1 MDEQKFIIAEGV
13 NKESTTWVNKV
24 YSEEEFIDKFRCCR
38 VTNIKNG
45 PGFVGGSLYRNNY
58 NRYKTN
64 IKDRIL
70 ITLDL
75 DNIKDKEEADDIV
88 NNIHYRGIVYS
99 TFNHTEGAPRL
110 RIVLFLDKAIEA
122 RKYEAVARRVANMI
136 YSDKSVYDQSTF
148 QLERLMYY
156 PMSSNVNNY
165 FFKELKGECIDPDI
179 IMDFYEPLEANNKI
193 NNSDK
198 KQDNPLNKDG
208 IIGAFCRTYN
218 IHEVIEKYLY
228 DYYEQSSIETKYK
241 RIGSKDG
248 PGAIVYNSD
257 EFDYA
262 VFMYSHHGSDPICNR
277 LCNAWDLVRLHKF
290 SDVDYEKDKSKNKL
304 EYEKWSSNKMT
315 DLAMNDKDVY
325 KLFTIESV
333 KGDFESVDIS
343 EYDFIDSLDKTKAGK
358 IKPTI
363 SNILIIL
370 QNDPNLKDRVKYNE
384 FSNTIDI
391 IGELP
396 WTRSSKEWD
405 DVDDAGLR
413 AYLELYGIESKQ
425 KIDDALRLN
434 INKNKYNPARDYFNS
449 LDHWDGEYRIERL
462 LIDYLGAEDNE
473 WSKLAIKK
481 WLVAAVKRIFEPGCK
496 FDEMLVLTGMQGLG
510 KGTFFR
516 LLTPNE
522 NWYTDRKL
530 DIDKDRELIEVTSGR
545 MIVEI
550 GELGSYSKKDME
562 SIKSFQSKQ
571 EIVGRCA
578 YDRRVT
584 KLPIQYVLA
593 GSTNESEFL
602 KDYTGE
608 RRFWVVDVGTS
619 INKSCEDEFM
629 YKERIQNKI
638 RSEIP
643 ECKNQIWAEAFY
655 LYKSNYP
662 IYLDAQGAKLSSIN
676 AENHKVEN
684 SLIGMIEAFLDS
696 EIVADGD
703 FGESSKKMKRDKVCA
718 LEIWNQC
725 LGNIGRPR
733 RIDTIEINSALSQIP
748 GWRKAD
754 KTLHFGGVYG
764 KQKGFVRIN
773 KSC

>member
-1 MDEQKFIIAEGV
+1 M
-13 NKESTTWVNKV
+13 
-24 YSEEEFIDKFRCCR
+24 
-38 VTNIKNG
+38 
-45 PGFVGGSLYRNNY
+45 
-58 NRYKTN
+58 
-64 IKDRIL
+64 
-70 ITLDL
+70 
-75 DNIKDKEEADDIV
+75 
-88 NNIHYRGIVYS
+88 
-99 TFNHTEGAPRL
+99 
-110 RIVLFLDKAIEA
+110 
-122 RKYEAVARRVANMI
+122 
-136 YSDKSVYDQSTF
+136 
-148 QLERLMYY
+148 
-156 PMSSNVNNY
+156 
-165 FFKELKGECIDPDI
+165 
-179 IMDFYEPLEANNKI
+179 
-193 NNSDK
+193 
-198 KQDNPLNKDG
+198 
-208 IIGAFCRTYN
+208 
-218 IHEVIEKYLY
+218 
-228 DYYEQSSIETKYK
+228 
-241 RIGSKDG
+241 
-248 PGAIVYNSD
+248 
-257 EFDYA
+257 
-262 VFMYSHHGSDPICNR
+262 
-277 LCNAWDLVRLHKF
+277 
-290 SDVDYEKDKSKNKL
+290 
-304 EYEKWSSNKMT
+304 
-315 DLAMNDKDVY
+315 
-325 KLFTIESV
+325 
-333 KGDFESVDIS
+333 
-343 EYDFIDSLDKTKAGK
+343 
-358 IKPTI
+358 
-363 SNILIIL
+363 
-370 QNDPNLKDRVKYNE
+370 
-384 FSNTIDI
+384 
-391 IGELP
+391 
-396 WTRSSKEWD
+396 
-405 DVDDAGLR
+405 
-413 AYLELYGIESKQ
+413 
-425 KIDDALRLN
+425 
-434 INKNKYNPARDYFNS
+434 
-449 LDHWDGEYRIERL
+449 
-462 LIDYLGAEDNE
+462 
-473 WSKLAIKK
+473 
-481 WLVAAVKRIFEPGCK
+481 
-496 FDEMLVLTGMQGLG
+496 
-510 KGTFFR
+510 
-516 LLTPNE
+516 
-522 NWYTDRKL
+522 
-530 DIDKDRELIEVTSGR
+530 TSGR